1 MSCKSKEVN
10 NTTCLQYYK
19 LIDLSH
25 YKLKPTGMF
34 LFLCHSP
41 LQYGMPYSFFLRCT
55 LNCLFQFLRPLIIC
69 SLILLYP
76 AALPLEPTKGEMPLA
91 EVLRFN
97 TKVDCLILNIIIM
110 VSCGPLMVIL
120 RFGQNW
126 YKSNMSKIP
135 W

>member
-1 MSCKSKEVN
+1 
-10 NTTCLQYYK
+10 
-19 LIDLSH
+19 
-25 YKLKPTGMF
+25 
-34 LFLCHSP
+34 
-41 LQYGMPYSFFLRCT
+41 FLR
-55 LNCLFQFLRPLIIC
+55 LLIIC

-76 AALPLEPTKGEMPLA
+76 TAFPLEPTKGEIPLA

-97 TKVDCLILNIIIM
+97 TKVDCLILNVIIM

-126 YKSNMSKIP
+126 YKSYMSKIP